1 MLKKGYK
8 IIPMIYD
15 KVFKGVL
22 TSKDARG
29 YLINLISNI
38 TGIER
43 KKLINHL
50 VFKNNEQQVTGV
62 SEKKKITDMVVE
74 IKDNIINLEM
84 NKEYYEGLMDRN
96 NEYISKIR
104 ESIILEGE
112 SYSDV
117 PKIIQINFDNFN
129 YYSPDKRVVIKFE
142 MRDENGLKEGVGTE
156 SYHVILPN
164 AKEKYYNEG
173 SKDELVRELVIMMAE
188 KNEELEKLIKD
199 NMELRKVG
207 EKIVEI
213 SNDERLQGWYDEE
226 EHQRKVRNSLVE
238 GAIKKGWNK
247 GKADGLKEGIK
258 EGIKKGIEEGIKKG
272 TLKKQKEI
280 AKNLLKE
287 GIDIKIISSSTGLSI
302 DEIKKL

>member
-1 MLKKGYK
+1 MLLKEGYK
-8 IIPMIYD
+8 IVPMIYD

-22 TSKDARG
+22 TSKETRG
-29 YLINLISNI
+29 YLTNLISNI
-38 TGIER
+38 TGIKRED
-43 KKLINHL
+43 LINNL

-74 IKDNIINLEM
+74 IKDCVINLEM

-104 ESIILEGE
+104 ESIIYEGE

-129 YYSPDKRVVIKFE
+129 YYSPDKSVVIKFE
-142 MRDENGLKEGVGTE
+142 MRDENGLKEGVNTE

-188 KNEELEKLIKD
+188 KNEELEKLIQD

-226 EHQRKVRNSLVE
+226 EHQRKIRNSQME
-238 GAIKKGWNK
+238 SAIKKSWNK
-247 GKADGLKEGIK
+247 GKSDGLKEGIK
-258 EGIKKGIEEGIKKG
+258 EGK
-272 TLKKQKEI
+272 KEI

-287 GIDIKIISSSTGLSI
+287 GVDIKIISSSTGLSI
-302 DEIKKL
+302 NDINKLNK

>member
-1 MLKKGYK
+1 MLKEGYK

-22 TSKDARG
+22 TSKDTRG
-29 YLINLISNI
+29 YLVNLISNI
-38 TGIER
+38 TGIKREN
-43 KKLINHL
+43 LINNL
-50 VFKNNEQQVTGV
+50 VFKNNEQQVSGV
-62 SEKKKITDMVVE
+62 REKKKITDMVVD
-74 IKDNIINLEM
+74 IKDCVINLEM
-84 NKEYYEGLMDRN
+84 NKEYYDGLMDRN

-117 PKIIQINFDNFN
+117 PKIIQINFDYFN

-142 MRDENGLKEGVGTE
+142 MRDEGGLKEGVNTE

-173 SKDELVRELVIMMAE
+173 SKDELVRELVIMMVE
-188 KNEELEKLIKD
+188 KNEELEKLIQE

-226 EHQRKVRNSLVE
+226 EHQRKIRNSLVA
-238 GAIKKGWNK
+238 GAIKKGWNQ

-258 EGIKKGIEEGIKKG
+258 EGK
-272 TLKKQKEI
+272 KEI

-287 GIDIKIISSSTGLSI
+287 GVDIKIISSSTGLSI
-302 DEIKKL
+302 DDINKLNK

>member
-1 MLKKGYK
+1 MLLKEGYK
-8 IIPMIYD
+8 IVPMIYD

-22 TSKDARG
+22 TSKETRG
-29 YLINLISNI
+29 YLTNLISNI
-38 TGIER
+38 TGIKRED
-43 KKLINHL
+43 LINNL

-74 IKDNIINLEM
+74 IKDCVINLEM

-104 ESIILEGE
+104 ESIIYEGE

-117 PKIIQINFDNFN
+117 PKIIQINFGNFN

-142 MRDENGLKEGVGTE
+142 MRDENGLKEGVNTE

-188 KNEELEKLIKD
+188 KNEELEKLIQD

-226 EHQRKVRNSLVE
+226 EHQRKIRNSQME
-238 GAIKKGWNK
+238 SAIKKSWNK
-247 GKADGLKEGIK
+247 GKADELKEGIK
-258 EGIKKGIEEGIKKG
+258 EGK
-272 TLKKQKEI
+272 KEI

-287 GIDIKIISSSTGLSI
+287 GVDIKIISSSTGLSI
-302 DEIKKL
+302 NDINKLNK

>member
-1 MLKKGYK
+1 MLLKEGYK
-8 IIPMIYD
+8 IVPMIYD

-22 TSKDARG
+22 TSKETRG
-29 YLINLISNI
+29 YLTNLISNI
-38 TGIER
+38 TGIKRED
-43 KKLINHL
+43 LINNL

-74 IKDNIINLEM
+74 IKDCVINLEM

-104 ESIILEGE
+104 ESIIYEGE

-142 MRDENGLKEGVGTE
+142 MRDENGLKEGVNTE

-188 KNEELEKLIKD
+188 KNEELEKLIQD

-226 EHQRKVRNSLVE
+226 EHQRKIRNSQME
-238 GAIKKGWNK
+238 SAIKKSWNK

-258 EGIKKGIEEGIKKG
+258 EGK
-272 TLKKQKEI
+272 KEI

-287 GIDIKIISSSTGLSI
+287 GVDIKIISSSTGLSI
-302 DEIKKL
+302 NDINKLNK

>member
-1 MLKKGYK
+1 MLLKEGYK
-8 IIPMIYD
+8 IVPMIYD

-22 TSKDARG
+22 TSKETRG
-29 YLINLISNI
+29 YLTNLISNI
-38 TGIER
+38 TGIKRED
-43 KKLINHL
+43 LINNL

-74 IKDNIINLEM
+74 IKDCVINLEM

-104 ESIILEGE
+104 ESIIYEGE

-142 MRDENGLKEGVGTE
+142 MRDENGLKEGVNTE

-188 KNEELEKLIKD
+188 KNEELEKLIQD

-226 EHQRKVRNSLVE
+226 EHQRKIRNSQME
-238 GAIKKGWNK
+238 SAIKKSWNK
-247 GKADGLKEGIK
+247 GKSDGLKEGIK
-258 EGIKKGIEEGIKKG
+258 EGK
-272 TLKKQKEI
+272 KEI

-287 GIDIKIISSSTGLSI
+287 GVDIKIISSSTGLSI
-302 DEIKKL
+302 NDINKLNK